1 MKVDIRYWL
10 KRLNDLPFI
19 SAIFVILNVIVFLI
33 CTFTGNLLYNMGS
46 VGVLDLARGEY
57 YRLFTSMFLHADAQH
72 LVNNMLLLFGIG
84 YMIEKEIG
92 HFRFGIYYLAAGLG
106 GDLLSAWMEVVT
118 GDYVSSIGASGAV
131 FGLDGVLLALVLFSG
146 KKIASVTLPRLLF
159 MIGYSLYSG
168 FTAENIN
175 NAAHIGGLITGFV
188 MASIFSVIC
197 KIRGTRWSAD
207 GRTEERDEY

>member
-1 MKVDIRYWL
+1 MVNIRYQIR
-10 KRLNDLPFI
+10 RLNDLPFI

-33 CTFTGNLLYNMGS
+33 CTFTGDLLYNMGS

-92 HFRFGIYYLAAGLG
+92 HIRFGLYYLVAGLC
-106 GDLLSAWMEVVT
+106 GDLLSAWVEIVT

-131 FGLDGVLLALVLFSG
+131 FGLDGVLLALVLFLG
-146 KKIASVTLPRLLF
+146 KNIVSVTLPRLLF

-175 NAAHIGGLITGFV
+175 NAAHVGGLLAGFV
-188 MASIFSVIC
+188 MASAFCAIC
-197 KIRGTRWSAD
+197 KISGTFRGAG